1 MNKNLK
7 LLPIIGIS
15 LTLLGYFYL
24 TFQTFQLNE
33 RKNALNDEIAEL
45 ESIKLRLTN
54 EVKLKDTL
62 ITLQDNIISHSSDEE
77 TVKKGEELKRR
88 IAEPNSEFFIVTGK
102 EDTNLDQA
110 LKFEREGFNYLLE
123 KDVESAIA
131 SFRKSENSFN
141 GFHNVYGIAVYLEKN
156 KSNLSDNN
164 PDTWRQIYATVVKD
178 YSWKM
183 PEDIKMKLVELAN

>member
-1 MNKNLK
+1 MNRNLK

-88 IAEPNSEFFIVTGK
+88 IAEPSSEFFIVTGK

-164 PDTWRQIYATVVKD
+164 PDTWRQIYATVVED

>member
-1 MNKNLK
+1 MNRNLK

-88 IAEPNSEFFIVTGK
+88 IAEPSSEFFIVTGK